1 LIVDVETT
9 RAFRAGEHY
18 RFAKSDY
25 DRDVT
30 AFRSLVGAA
39 LLVAATAEVRA
50 QGKPQQRDPVLEAI
64 VLDAADLPPDFA
76 SDALIRIASSP
87 RIVDPEWRRDLLNE
101 AFMRAYGAGEPYRR
115 NSTTPIPRD
124 SRQGAEQLAFETS
137 LTRVSLQVRAAQLMA
152 FSDHARGRELF
163 EWIDLDVAPATCD
176 EALVPSVDEY
186 YSALSLLART
196 TFGDDRGE
204 ALRFLSLYLWR
215 AHLPSEIP
223 AVARAL
229 ERFRPR
235 PDEAAFLEG
244 LFRWIL
250 NAGSTDARGFSSA
263 AFDIVSRTADLH
275 ESYRALGAD
284 SVRVLDH
291 LRPYL
296 LAQLQ
301 APRCSDSVAESQTPA
316 SFNEAL
322 KRVKVDD
329 VKPIEGDAVWPSRVL
344 GPARIELYWQTP
356 EARRLHD
363 DVLRLRGTSQHPVS
377 ESVRRTIEWRNQA
390 ERLLTDVEQW
400 TGRREPSE
408 RDYFYQKSMLFEG
421 LIDLML
427 PGAARTRAIRAFVE
441 FMRHADADRA
451 YRALWFA
458 FLIRLLETA
467 RAGGRAEIFAALADS
482 HHPVLS
488 FYGRLER
495 AVPAR

>member
-1 LIVDVETT
+1 
-9 RAFRAGEHY
+9 
-18 RFAKSDY
+18 
-25 DRDVT
+25 VT
-30 AFRSLVGAA
+30 AVWSLVAAA
-39 LLVAATAEVRA
+39 LLVAATAEARA
-50 QGKPQQRDPVLEAI
+50 QGKPPQRDPVLEALA
-64 VLDAADLPPDFA
+64 LDAADLPPDFA

-87 RIVDPEWRRDLLNE
+87 KVDDPEWRRDLLNE
-101 AFMRAYGAGEPYRR
+101 AFMRAYGVAEPYRQD
-115 NSTTPIPRD
+115 SKTPIPRD
-124 SRQGAEQLAFETS
+124 SRQGAEQLAFGTS

-152 FSDHARGRELF
+152 TSDHARGRELF
-163 EWIDLDVAPATCD
+163 KWIDLDVAPATCD

-235 PDEAAFLEG
+235 PDEAAFLES

-250 NAGSTDARGFSSA
+250 NAGATDARGFSSA

-275 ESYRALGAD
+275 ESYRALGAG

-316 SFNEAL
+316 SFNAAL
-322 KRVKVDD
+322 KRVKVDED
-329 VKPIEGDAVWPSRVL
+329 VKPIEPDAVWPSRVL

-356 EARRLHD
+356 EARRMHD
-363 DVLRLRGTSQHPVS
+363 DALRLRGTSQQPVS
-377 ESVRRTIEWRNQA
+377 ESVRRTTEWRNQA

-400 TGRREPSE
+400 TGRHEPEE
-408 RDYFYQKSMLFEG
+408 RDYFHQKSMLFEG

-467 RAGGRAEIFAALADS
+467 RAGGRAVIFAALADS

-495 AVPAR
+495 VAPAR

>member
-1 LIVDVETT
+1 
-9 RAFRAGEHY
+9 
-18 RFAKSDY
+18 
-25 DRDVT
+25 VT
-30 AFRSLVGAA
+30 AFWSLLGAA

-50 QGKPQQRDPVLEAI
+50 QEKAPRRDPVLDALA
-64 VLDAADLPPDFA
+64 LDAGDLPPDFA
-76 SDALIRIASSP
+76 ADALIRIASSP
-87 RIVDPEWRRDLLNE
+87 RMVDPEWRRDLLDE
-101 AFMRAYGAGEPYRR
+101 AFMRAYVVGEPYRR

-124 SRQGAEQLAFETS
+124 SRQGADQLALATS
-137 LTRVSLQVRAAQLMA
+137 LTRLSLQVRAAQLMA
-152 FSDHARGRELF
+152 FSDPARGRELF

-186 YSALSLLART
+186 YNALSLLART

-215 AHLPSEIP
+215 AHLPSEMP

-229 ERFRPR
+229 EHFRPR
-235 PDEAAFLEG
+235 PDEAAFLES

-263 AFDIVSRTADLH
+263 ALDLVSRTADLH
-275 ESYRALGAD
+275 QSYRALGAG

-296 LAQLQ
+296 LAQLR
-301 APRCSDSVAESQTPA
+301 APRCGDSVAESQTPD
-316 SFNEAL
+316 SFNAAL
-322 KRVKVDD
+322 KRLKVEED
-329 VKPIEGDAVWPSRVL
+329 VKPIAPDAVRPSRVL

-363 DVLRLRGTSQHPVS
+363 DALRLRGTRQQPVS
-377 ESVRRTIEWRNQA
+377 ESIRRTTEWRNQA

-400 TGRREPSE
+400 TGRSEAQE
-408 RDYFYQKSMLFEG
+408 RDYFYQKSMLFEE

-441 FMRHADADRA
+441 FMRHADANRA
-451 YRALWFA
+451 YRPLWFA

-467 RAGGRAEIFAALADS
+467 RGGAGAEIFAALADS
-482 HHPVLS
+482 QHPVLA

-495 AVPAR
+495 ASRQTF